1 LQRTAGNRAVQHL
14 LAAPAVNR
22 DAAPDDAPS
31 GPIVDDGA
39 APADGQQRRTPF
51 LAALRSEVEGA
62 LGSGG
67 PLAQADTRANLPR
80 AFADLAGQDTASITR
95 SLQQNLPGVE
105 GPDAQRYVTAA
116 GVAARAR
123 VAGDAVAAPVGVIG
137 RVLSSVGSLVSA
149 LFKARDASTP
159 ADTRLVRG
167 QLGAGQA
174 LDVGVRAPMESAY
187 GQDFS
192 GVRVHTDAAAGSLSE
207 RMGARAFTAGRD
219 IAFAAGEYQPDSLE
233 GGALIAHELAHVGQQ
248 GEPGGSSTA
257 ALEEDADRSAVTA
270 VVSRWAGADTGQIEG
285 ILPRLRAGLR
295 LQRCAG
301 PATQV
306 RPVGPTITSLT
317 PEQWRAAVEAAQA
330 LSGAARATA
339 LTQLAQQAVA
349 DLGITVRAA
358 GTTHADAVHPD
369 DYAPIPVL
377 NFDAALNGKNRW
389 RPGRRDAVP
398 VGSNAGYN
406 FRAGDRRFAMIGPNA
421 INPNTWLTT
430 RQFAQ
435 HELALVVADQPAGR
449 TADDLELA
457 RWTEDFRGYFHQYLA
472 LPIPQRPSWQPLIG
486 YYDRA
491 APEVRQAALR
501 RLVDYYNNPPVSGPE
516 ADRVRR
522 QFRSWMRR
530 VSGTLIT
537 DLNAALPAA

>member
-1 LQRTAGNRAVQHL
+1 M
-14 LAAPAVNR
+14 LAAPVVSR
-22 DAAPDDAPS
+22 DAAAAEAPS

-62 LGSGG
+62 LSSGG
-67 PLAQADTRANLPR
+67 PLAQADTRANFPT
-80 AFADLAGQDTASITR
+80 AFAELAGQDSAGITR

-105 GPDAQRYVTAA
+105 GPDAQRYLTAA
-116 GVAARAR
+116 GAAARAR
-123 VAGDAVAAPVGVIG
+123 AAGDAVAAPIGVVG

-149 LFKARDASTP
+149 LFKARDTASTP
-159 ADTRLVRG
+159 EDTRLVRG

-174 LDVGVRAPMESAY
+174 LDGGVRAPMESAY

-192 GVRVHTDAAAGSLSE
+192 GVRVHTDTAAGSLSE

-219 IAFAAGEYQPDSLE
+219 IAFSAGEYQPDTLE

-248 GEPGGSSTA
+248 GEGGESSTA
-257 ALEEDADRSAVTA
+257 ALEEDADRSAVAA
-270 VVSRWAGADTGQIEG
+270 VVSRWAGTDSGQIEG
-285 ILPRLRAGLR
+285 VMPRLRAGLR

-306 RPVGPTITSLT
+306 RPVGPTIANLT

-330 LSGAARATA
+330 LSGAARAAA
-339 LTQLAQQAVA
+339 LTRLAQQAVA
-349 DLGITVRAA
+349 DLGISVQAA
-358 GTTHADAVHPD
+358 GTSHADAVHPD

-389 RPGRRDAVP
+389 RPGSRDAVP
-398 VGSNAGYN
+398 VGENAGYN
-406 FRAGDRRFAMIGPNA
+406 FRAGARRFAMIGPNA

-449 TADDLELA
+449 TSDDLELT

-472 LPIPQRPSWQPLIG
+472 LPIPQRPNWQRLVG

-491 APEVRQAALR
+491 APDVRQAALR
-501 RLVDYYNNPPVSGPE
+501 RLVDYYTNPPVSGPE

-522 QFRSWMRR
+522 QFRSWLRR
-530 VSGTLIT
+530 MSGTLIT
-537 DLNAALPAA
+537 DLNAALPAS